1 MEVNHSLIMQELVL
15 NFIEQ
20 SLIKI
25 EPIPLLLHTKMLI
38 PLILINTIRI
48 CTAIRIKHIH
58 HTSTQIQKQRNLP
71 MQFQMLKRSTLP
83 IIFRLTI
90 PKTTFPFAKQ
100 TNTKVMR
107 YLFAIIACF

>member
-1 MEVNHSLIMQELVL
+1 MQEPVL
-15 NFIEQ
+15 NFIEE

-48 CTAIRIKHIH
+48 GTTIRIKDINN
-58 HTSTQIQKQRNLP
+58 TSTQKQKQRNLP
-71 MQFQMLKRSTLP
+71 MHFQMLKRSTLP

-90 PKTTFPFAKQ
+90 PQTSFPLTKQ
-100 TNTKVMR
+100 TNTQIMR
-107 YLFAIIACF
+107 YLLAIIAGF